1 MAMTRDSKNQVWND
15 HSELAAEWP
24 IAFSFDNH
32 NVRTILR
39 EDGVWFVAKDV
50 CDVLEHS
57 NSSAAVGRLQDD
69 ERGVSTIATTGGPQ
83 QMAVIN
89 ESGLYELVLTSRK
102 PQARAFRRWITRE
115 VLPSMR
121 RIARGDP
128 IADKPGQVTLSLE
141 APGRYTVTLIPGEPA
156 EIQSMPLHIVSPGVR
171 AVDLEILCLALR
183 SIGSWWR
190 RNETV
195 RSMGA
200 AVDHFDQDQLLL
212 AVLNGDQLAD
222 HYLKTVRAAVN

>member
-1 MAMTRDSKNQVWND
+1 M
-15 HSELAAEWP
+15 
-24 IAFSFDNH
+24 
-32 NVRTILR
+32 
-39 EDGVWFVAKDV
+39 
-50 CDVLEHS
+50 
-57 NSSAAVGRLQDD
+57 
-69 ERGVSTIATTGGPQ
+69 
-83 QMAVIN
+83 
-89 ESGLYELVLTSRK
+89 
-102 PQARAFRRWITRE
+102 
-115 VLPSMR
+115 
-121 RIARGDP
+121 
-128 IADKPGQVTLSLE
+128 
-141 APGRYTVTLIPGEPA
+141 TLIPGEPA